1 MATNQTPIYPAIPQP
16 FLNNPTSVWAA
27 VVALK
32 AAFEILVG
40 IRGDG
45 AASFSSTSGGGSV
58 TPGTTGLTQPQ
69 VLARVSLGV

>member
-1 MATNQTPIYPAIPQP
+1 MATNQKATYPAIPQP

-32 AAFEILVG
+32 AAFEILIG
-40 IRGDG
+40 LRGSG
-45 AASFSSTSGGGSV
+45 AALFSTTSTGTSTTSTSG
-58 TPGTTGLTQPQ
+58 LTQSQ